1 VASNTLSLTVAPVT
15 NPAPTVTRRTPAVN
29 ARSVGLA
36 ANITATFSEPV
47 VGVTGTTFQIKN
59 PAGTVVAAPAPTR
72 SATNANQWI
81 LNPTSNL
88 VADTK
93 YTVTLTGGTGAI
105 RDSGGAALANVSW
118 TFTTGPAPTLSA
130 RTPGIG
136 ATGVRRG
143 ANITATFSEALAPTS
158 VNYAAGGTVQLRNT
172 ATNALIT
179 ATATFN
185 ATTRVL
191 TINPSVNLASS
202 TQYTV
207 RLANGLTD
215 LAGNPFAGV
224 TWNFTTGTL
233 V

>member
-1 VASNTLSLTVAPVT
+1 
-15 NPAPTVTRRTPAVN
+15 
-29 ARSVGLA
+29 
-36 ANITATFSEPV
+36 
-47 VGVTGTTFQIKN
+47 
-59 PAGTVVAAPAPTR
+59 
-72 SATNANQWI
+72 
-81 LNPTSNL
+81 
-88 VADTK
+88 
-93 YTVTLTGGTGAI
+93 
-105 RDSGGAALANVSW
+105 
-118 TFTTGPAPTLSA
+118 
-130 RTPGIG
+130 
-136 ATGVRRG
+136 
-143 ANITATFSEALAPTS
+143 

-185 ATTRVL
+185 ARTRVL

-207 RLANGLTD
+207 RLTNGLTD